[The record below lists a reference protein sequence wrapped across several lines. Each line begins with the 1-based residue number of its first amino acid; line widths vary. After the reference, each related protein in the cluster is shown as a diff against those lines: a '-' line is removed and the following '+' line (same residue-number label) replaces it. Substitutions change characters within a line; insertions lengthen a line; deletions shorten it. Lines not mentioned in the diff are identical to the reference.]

1 MIISLNDG
9 EISTFMGDQD
19 VSKPTP
25 LVEFAL
31 DSLIL
36 HQNITDVQNFDDNP
50 FMGVPNERYFY
61 FQRFLPPYKELGAQV
76 RVFATYYNELS

>member
-1 MIISLNDG
+1 MVIGLNDG
-9 EISTFMGDQD
+9 EISNYLSDYD

-36 HQNITDVQNFDDNP
+36 H
-50 FMGVPNERYFY
+50 
-61 FQRFLPPYKELGAQV
+61 
-76 RVFATYYNELS
+76 

>member
-1 MIISLNDG
+1 MVIGLNDG
-9 EISTFMGDQD
+9 EISNYLSDYD

-36 HQNITDVQNFDDNP
+36 HQNVTDIQDDNP
-50 FMGVPNERYFY
+50 FMGVPLERYFY
-61 FQRFLPPYKELGAQV
+61 FEKFLPP
-76 RVFATYYNELS
+76 